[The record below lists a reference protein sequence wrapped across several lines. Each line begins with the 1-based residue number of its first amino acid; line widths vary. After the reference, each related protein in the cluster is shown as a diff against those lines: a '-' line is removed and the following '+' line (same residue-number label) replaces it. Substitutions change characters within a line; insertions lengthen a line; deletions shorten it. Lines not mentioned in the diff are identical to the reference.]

1 MRQRCDAA
9 YYWSGR
15 HTCKF
20 ACGSPPAGQA
30 SREWKVST
38 EGIAGEELVELDADH
53 DQLRASLARFV
64 DNAEGMSP
72 PLGADLDWAVTR
84 TC

>member
-1 MRQRCDAA
+1 M
-9 YYWSGR
+9 
-15 HTCKF
+15 
-20 ACGSPPAGQA
+20 
-30 SREWKVST
+30 ST

-64 DNAEGMSP
+64 GNAEGMSP